1 MTSEPN
7 PHFESAPTWGAVG
20 AQLAFRPVP
29 PSYTAGFALQ
39 SLRVHVA
46 DHLLHRLA
54 VADRTLEAHYGGFVL
69 SEARRT
75 PDEARR
81 LALDVSYGRDAR
93 AERIADH
100 DARIYE
106 LGAEPAPDDIDGR
119 PPSVVAW
126 HDAEMFYLIASNTLP
141 AERLILIARSLYD

>member
-1 MTSEPN
+1 MIPEPN
-7 PHFESAPTWGAVG
+7 PHFEAAPTWVAVG
-20 AQLAFRPVP
+20 ALLVFRPVR

-46 DHLLHRLA
+46 DHLLRRLA

-69 SEARRT
+69 SEARRM

-93 AERIADH
+93 AERIAGH
-100 DARIYE
+100 DARVYE
-106 LGAEPAPDDIDGR
+106 LGPEPAPDDIDGR
-119 PPSVVAW
+119 PPSVVVW
-126 HDAEMFYLIASNTLP
+126 HDAEMFYLIASDSLA
-141 AERLILIARSLYD
+141 AERLTRIARSMYA